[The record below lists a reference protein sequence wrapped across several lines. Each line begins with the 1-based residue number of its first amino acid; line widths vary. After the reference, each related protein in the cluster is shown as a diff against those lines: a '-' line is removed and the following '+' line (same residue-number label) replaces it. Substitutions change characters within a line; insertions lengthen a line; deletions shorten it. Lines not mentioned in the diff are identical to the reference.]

1 MFSYLSPNLDD
12 KFEPNAKIIDV
23 RRNPMDTCFSCYKQ
37 LFSQGQVFTY
47 DLDDIARYYVN
58 YVKLMDH
65 WDKVLPSKVY
75 RLIYEDLVVNQEE
88 ETAKL
93 LDYCG
98 LEFEEKCLKFYESE
112 RAVKTASSE
121 QVRQP
126 MYTQSLE
133 VWKNYD
139 EFLDKLKEGLLPIK
153 ERFNLAD

>member
-1 MFSYLSPNLDD
+1 MKVNGSVRS
-12 KFEPNAKIIDV
+12 II
-23 RRNPMDTCFSCYKQ
+23 PM
-37 LFSQGQVFTY
+37 G
-47 DLDDIARYYVN
+47 N
-58 YVKLMDH
+58 

-139 EFLDKLKEGLLPIK
+139 DI
-153 ERFNLAD
+153 NYTNI